1 MSVAMVTKGTE
12 VDLGT
17 VDTLPADAVYR
28 RGTAAITH
36 YSLVLYPYASG
47 GDGGGGGG
55 GCMVV
60 SQRECKHRWHIRALG
75 LPLN

>member
-1 MSVAMVTKGTE
+1 VSVTMVTKGTE

-36 YSLVLYPYASG
+36 YPLVLYPCASR

-60 SQRECKHRWHIRALG
+60 SQRECKHRWDIIVLG
-75 LPLN
+75 LPLI

>member
-1 MSVAMVTKGTE
+1 MSVTMVTKGTE

-36 YSLVLYPYASG
+36 YPLVLYPCASR
-47 GDGGGGGG
+47 GDGGGGG

-60 SQRECKHRWHIRALG
+60 SQRECKHRWHIRVLG